1 MLPIA
6 VLMEEHRLIERMMSL
21 LRREA
26 QRIEA
31 GNEVDLSVIDQA
43 VDFIRMY
50 ADKTHHAKEENILFR
65 DAAGKNL
72 AADHRTLLQELLD
85 EHNHGRR
92 NVGELAEASK
102 QAAQGSAAARRTILE
117 KLTLLP
123 ELYREH
129 IHKEDHIF
137 FPAAMEYFSKKE
149 MKAMLGEFWEAD
161 RKMIHLKYET
171 VVGDLEVS
179 GH

>member
-1 MLPIA
+1 MQPIA

-31 GNEVDLSVIDQA
+31 GNEVDLSLIDQA

-85 EHNHGRR
+85 EHNFGRR

-102 QAAQGSAAARRTILE
+102 LAAQGSSAARRTILE

-123 ELYREH
+123 DLYREH
-129 IHKEDHIF
+129 IHKEDHVF
-137 FPAAMEYFSKKE
+137 FPAAMGYFSKKE

-161 RKMIHLKYET
+161 RKMIHLKYGT
-171 VVGDLEVS
+171 VVDELEGS
-179 GH
+179 EH